1 LKSFDCEQLKA
12 MTNRLVDGWAT
23 FARNFAVNSGGRMRK
38 FLSVLGWLLLAL
50 AGMWLFAALLFGIT
64 ASTGLDDDPD
74 GYKPVLGAV
83 LLTAIFGIPG
93 GVIRWRVRAARQRE
107 AFEAEFRGYLM
118 SLDAFTP
125 AELAA
130 KIGRTEMETSGL
142 IARTISEHDIDLVFH
157 RKAGQYLHRNRIRR
171 AHQVIDRCRSCG
183 ASVGHEIVFAGESV
197 NCRYCGTSLET
208 A

>member
-1 LKSFDCEQLKA
+1 
-12 MTNRLVDGWAT
+12 
-23 FARNFAVNSGGRMRK
+23 MRK
-38 FLSVLGWLLLAL
+38 FSSVLGWLLVAL

-64 ASTGLDDDPD
+64 ADASD
-74 GYKPVLGAV
+74 GQEPALGAL

-93 GVIRWRVRAARQRE
+93 GVIRWRIHAARKRE

-118 SLDAFTP
+118 SFDAFTP
-125 AELAA
+125 AELAV

-142 IARTISEHDIDLVFH
+142 IARTISEHDDIDLVFH
-157 RKAGQYLHRNRIRR
+157 RSAGQFLHRNRIRR
-171 AHQVIDRCRSCG
+171 AHQVIDRCGSCG

-197 NCRYCGTSLET
+197 SCRYCGTLLET